1 MGRIGVQAIVSGP
14 TGNQLG
20 GKKGGF
26 EKEMTRLT
34 TDPAAFSAH
43 DACHGEGFLVI
54 CDDQSIGR

>member
-1 MGRIGVQAIVSGP
+1 MQAIVSGP
-14 TGNQLG
+14 TGHQLG

-26 EKEMTRLT
+26 EKEMTGLT